1 MGVALFL
8 VGFGCGPIFPN
19 MAAITPTYYGEKYS
33 QSIMGVQMSLA
44 YTSAITISPLFG
56 IIGEKI
62 SFNIFPYLTFKIF
75 CIIVTG

>member
-1 MGVALFL
+1 
-8 VGFGCGPIFPN
+8 

-62 SFNIFPYLTFKIF
+62 SFNIFPYYLLVLTIILVSLTFTIRILYKNRKELF
-75 CIIVTG
+75 